1 MAKKKITKIS
11 KTLWIVIAII
21 VIIIIGMAIPKIFR
35 HILSQST
42 SATTSMINSSQSM
55 TFDFL
60 NQKIMLNN
68 QELTFANG
76 SYTNSDGQLTA
87 NITNQ
92 SVSQSDTRAA
102 AIVVDNPEGSGTFY
116 YLIGA
121 MRKDRNKTYSQPVQL
136 GDRIKIESVSVND
149 PQTHN
154 NG

>member
-136 GDRIKIESVSVND
+136 DCSI
-149 PQTHN
+149 P
-154 NG
+154 